1 MLNSKERNKNLQ
13 KKNWPL
19 ITMLM
24 SLARLE
30 LTLEDLLTV
39 KQLTGRATV
48 GAKAKI
54 K

>member
-1 MLNSKERNKNLQ
+1 MFNSNARNKNLQ
-13 KKNWPL
+13 KTNWQL
-19 ITMLM
+19 TTMLTY
-24 SLARLE
+24 LARLE

-48 GAKAKI
+48 EAKAKI